1 LWRRAAGA
9 AQGAAHPTGT
19 AVVTAIRYTPPGD
32 RDTRRGR
39 WVVLLAFWV
48 AMALLCVGAVVV
60 ALVREPD
67 QPRSQC
73 APPQEC
79 PGPPLGQPPSQ
90 FRRWASH
97 GRGVSLVYPRRVF
110 ATESTSDTS
119 LRLRV
124 RASRPSGVEA
134 NLWLTVQRAGRTLP
148 NELLEERKDDLGAFV
163 LGITEDDDPLTIV
176 PAPRLGDIDGVGGS
190 YRGTADTPQGPSA
203 PAILTLGAA
212 TNGRTT
218 AVLSYV
224 VTGTDDAREIA
235 ALRTY
240 LSPILTSFTW
250 HR

>member
-1 LWRRAAGA
+1 
-9 AQGAAHPTGT
+9 
-19 AVVTAIRYTPPGD
+19 
-32 RDTRRGR
+32 
-39 WVVLLAFWV
+39 
-48 AMALLCVGAVVV
+48 MALLCVGAVVV

-97 GRGVSLVYPRRVF
+97 ARGVSLVYPRRVF

-148 NELLEERKDDLGAFV
+148 NELLEERKDV
-163 LGITEDDDPLTIV
+163 LLV
-176 PAPRLGDIDGVGGS
+176 P
-190 YRGTADTPQGPSA
+190 
-203 PAILTLGAA
+203 
-212 TNGRTT
+212 
-218 AVLSYV
+218 
-224 VTGTDDAREIA
+224 EA
-235 ALRTY
+235 ALSQ
-240 LSPILTSFTW
+240 LAVQGISFIVDGPASYDSS
-250 HR
+250 RSIFG